1 MSNSRAPAQQKV
13 LACLVKFCEYGVT
26 PPRKLMQF
34 ETGLT
39 QHNSI
44 TRALV
49 FLQEKGFVELKHG
62 CWRPTQAGR
71 DLIESGG
78 KP

>member
-1 MSNSRAPAQQKV
+1 MSNNNAPAQLKV
-13 LACLVKFCEYGVT
+13 LTCLVKYCEYGVT

-49 FLQEKGFVELKHG
+49 FLQEKGFAELKHG

-71 DLIESGG
+71 ELIESGG
-78 KP
+78 TP